1 MDLKIVLLILVAAF
15 LIYLI
20 VKKNSLF
27 SPSKEG
33 MLSVLGRGCSGS
45 DIACPNIM
53 GIGEKYVV
61 DKSVGQGELY
71 MASRDT
77 SLMATDKPERYMASR
92 DTSLMATDKRERFN
106 NSGQMDYDSIGGRM
120 IRENMENFTTCGG
133 NLNNWMTS
141 SCGPCATGDDNRV
154 DFSVNPFG
162 APGVDYKEF
171 VASQAIDNKT
181 LANHVQYVEDRAALA
196 PGGVFTGRTFSP
208 DSHMSFDP
216 IYWLGLRRPDYV
228 NECNP
233 TQSTGL
239 TKEDQTRLY
248 KGDRLFCLR
257 T

>member
-1 MDLKIVLLILVAAF
+1 MNLKIIFLIVVVAL

-20 VKKNSLF
+20 VRGNNNI
-27 SPSKEG
+27 PSEG

-53 GIGEKYVV
+53 GIGENYVI
-61 DKSVGQGELY
+61 KKGNNELY
-71 MASRDT
+71 MAGRDT
-77 SLMATDKPERYMASR
+77 ALSGTQSGERYMASR
-92 DTSLMATDKRERFN
+92 NTALSGTGKSESFN
-106 NSGQMDYDSIGGRM
+106 TKGQMDYDSIGGRM
-120 IRENMENFTTCGG
+120 IAENQESFKTCGG
-133 NLNNWMTS
+133 GDMNNWLTS
-141 SCGPCATGDDNRV
+141 GCGPCATGDSDRV

-181 LANHVQYVEDRAALA
+181 LANHVQYVEDRAALS

-228 NECNP
+228 TECNP